1 MFIHGYILNSISA
14 LTHHVHITHTRGLS
28 MMASP
33 FSLLPSPLF
42 LLSSFP
48 YSSFP
53 IPCRPCRPSPSPIP
67 YTPMHHSFPCFALS
81 LPTIINLFTSLI
93 LQVRQRIYSHGW
105 PATQDR
111 NGSLD
116 DLLRAIPEVLKTTH
130 SMR

>member
-1 MFIHGYILNSISA
+1 MAIFYIPYSISA

-33 FSLLPSPLF
+33 FSLLLF
-42 LLSSFP
+42 
-48 YSSFP
+48 SSFP